1 MLVFFVKVQNTQYGY
16 HRSLSSLMDPLV
28 PKMRRLRLQYSH
40 WDRELLRLIPPLIR
54 GRPRRRPLAR
64 KMWPPTWG
72 QIKNMMTI
80 VTGNLGMARNPTTT
94 LLAALV
100 IITIQVGVVQGDAY
114 WTFMLSL
121 PNGTSLGRVTPYLSL
136 LMV

>member
-1 MLVFFVKVQNTQYGY
+1 
-16 HRSLSSLMDPLV
+16 MDPLV